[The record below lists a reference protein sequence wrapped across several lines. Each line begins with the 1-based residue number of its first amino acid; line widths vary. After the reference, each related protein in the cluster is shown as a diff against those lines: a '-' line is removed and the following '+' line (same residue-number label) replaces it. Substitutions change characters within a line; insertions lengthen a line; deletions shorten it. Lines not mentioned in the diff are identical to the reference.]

1 MVRAKA
7 LSQSRLDGAGGR
19 AERDVTELGRRARR
33 EEWQRRSF
41 VRDKVGG
48 DGGGLATTE
57 GLAPAASLSEMDAWR
72 AITWFTSYQITRGE
86 QLIRTWGE
94 TGRRVRKKPSE

>member
-33 EEWQRRSF
+33 EEWQRRSLGTRW
-41 VRDKVGG
+41 VETEVGLRDNGRTGSGG
-48 DGGGLATTE
+48 FFE
-57 GLAPAASLSEMDAWR
+57 
-72 AITWFTSYQITRGE
+72 
-86 QLIRTWGE
+86 
-94 TGRRVRKKPSE
+94 